1 MTEDTDLS
9 TLSDDQLA
17 AMMGDQA
24 PEPEAPD
31 ESIAEAAPEAP
42 EAPTEAPKAEAKHVP
57 LAELLEERGRRKE
70 AQSRM
75 EEMERRFQE
84 FQARAADYIRQQAQS
99 QPPQPE
105 VKYEEDP
112 IEYLRQQQA
121 AVAQNLEMMRAQQE
135 ALVQRQQAERQWTT
149 MRESVGQAEQAFA
162 QKQPDYWDAVKHLR
176 DTRYQQLVAQGAT
189 EQQAAMVI
197 QQDAIA
203 VSNEAG
209 RLGLSPAEYAY
220 RIAIGS
226 GYAPKA
232 QRMAKAAVA
241 AEEAPK
247 SLGGASGKADASA
260 PSLSDI
266 SRMTDK
272 EFDKVFAKLMGGT

>member
-1 MTEDTDLS
+1 MTEDADLS

-17 AMMGDQA
+17 AMMADEA
-24 PEPEAPD
+24 PPAPEAPAD
-31 ESIAEAAPEAP
+31 EPPEAP
-42 EAPTEAPKAEAKHVP
+42 EAPPEAPKAESKHVP

-70 AQSRM
+70 AQARM
-75 EEMERRFQE
+75 EEMERRFAE
-84 FQARAADYIRQQAQS
+84 FQARTGEYIRQQQVAAV
-99 QPPQPE
+99 PPQPE
-105 VKYEEDP
+105 VKYDEDP

-135 ALVQRQQAERQWTT
+135 ALVQRQHAERQWSN
-149 MRESVGQAEQAFA
+149 MREAVGQAEKTFA
-162 QKQPDYWDAVKHLR
+162 QKQPDYWDAVQHLR
-176 DTRYQQLVAQGAT
+176 QTRQQQLLSQGAT

-203 VSNEAG
+203 VANEAG

-220 RIAIGS
+220 RIAVGS

-232 QRMAKAAVA
+232 QQAAKMAAA

-266 SRMTDK
+266 SRMSDK
-272 EFDKVFAKLMGGT
+272 EFDKVFAKLMGGP

>member
-9 TLSDDQLA
+9 ALSDDQLA
-17 AMMGDQA
+17 SMMGAQE

-31 ESIAEAAPEAP
+31 EPIAEAAPEAP
-42 EAPTEAPKAEAKHVP
+42 ETPPEVPKAEAKHVP

-70 AQSRM
+70 AMARM

-84 FQARAADYIRQQAQS
+84 FQARAADYIKQQQAPQ
-99 QPPQPE
+99 QPE
-105 VKYEEDP
+105 VRYEEDP

-121 AVAQNLEMMRAQQE
+121 TVAQNLEAMRAQQE
-135 ALVQRQQAERQWTT
+135 ALVQRQQAERQWTS
-149 MRESVGQAEQAFA
+149 MRESVGQAEQQFA
-162 QKQPDYWDAVKHLR
+162 AKQPDYWDAVRHLR
-176 DTRYQQLVAQGAT
+176 QTRAQQLLSQGAT

-203 VSNEAG
+203 VANEAG

-220 RIAIGS
+220 RIAVGS
-226 GYAPKA
+226 GYAPKV
-232 QRMAKAAVA
+232 QQAARSA
-241 AEEAPK
+241 AAADEAPK
-247 SLGGASGKADASA
+247 SLGGASGKADAST

-266 SRMTDK
+266 TRMTDK